1 MCRDRAGHFYWTVKN
16 GEVELLIHVISGYCG
31 LLLLLYQGTTLL
43 LLDILFLTSTIYNTI
58 WVMLTI
64 ENYG

>member
-43 LLDILFLTSTIYNTI
+43 LLDILFLT
-58 WVMLTI
+58 
-64 ENYG
+64 